1 VKVPGIQGTARKADK
16 YRYPKG
22 HPKAGQYAP
31 KAEAAKAAKVTRVV
45 RRRGGRREALEPKG
59 RGKVKK
65 LRQNVVNIGRAFTT
79 TAAAY
84 TAIDAV
90 NEAAANGRQVF
101 VKVGGRI
108 LEIPAERQLDAAAW
122 LADLKARF
130 ISEAPRNKAGKGY
143 PFSLELSTGPNG
155 YLVNLDRMEYF
166 TAELRDALG
175 PLSEARDLARDLAE
189 YIERTAEQY
198 LDVRVSAD
206 DIAEAWE
213 SEGSAPSE
221 DDEE

>member
-1 VKVPGIQGTARKADK
+1 MPTVQGTARRTDK

-31 KAEAAKAAKVTRVV
+31 ASEATNAAKVTRVV

-59 RGKVKK
+59 RGKVRTLK
-65 LRQNVVNIGRAFTT
+65 QNVVNIGRAFTT
-79 TAAAY
+79 TTAAY

-90 NEAAANGRQVF
+90 NDAAANGRKVF

-108 LEIPAERQLDAAAW
+108 LDIPAERQLDAAAW
-122 LADLKARF
+122 LSDLKARF

-143 PFSLELSTGPNG
+143 PFSLELSTGPAG

-166 TAELRDALG
+166 TRELREELG
-175 PLSEARDLARDLAE
+175 PLSEARDLAADLAT
-189 YIERTAEQY
+189 YVERTAEQY
-198 LDVRVSAD
+198 LGARVSAE
-206 DIAEAWE
+206 DIMDAWD
-213 SEGSAPSE
+213 SEGSTPS